1 MAGGLI
7 QLVAYGAQDTFLTG
21 KPQITFFKASYR
33 RHTHFALEAIEQAFT
48 GNPDFGRKVQVTISR
63 NADLIGRAY
72 LAVTL
77 PAVTGAGSGFSWVK
91 EVGHMLVRSVEFDIG
106 GQQIDQHYGDW
117 LSIWAS
123 LTLPAGQQV
132 GYANMIGNT
141 ETLTGTV
148 GGTHA
153 VAAAASTDAT
163 QLYVP
168 LAFSWNRHTGLYI
181 PIIALQYH
189 EVKINIEFETF
200 ANLHRGTATA
210 TPTLGETSLWVDY
223 VYLDTEERRKFAQYP
238 HEYLIEQLQFQG
250 TESLQ
255 GLNNQI
261 KLSFNHPCKELYWF
275 VRRSDVVDGSSNDTL
290 DYTNYTTVA
299 TDSNGANPVATAKLR
314 LNGQDRFAVR
324 DGAYFR
330 YVQHFQHHTNTGAE
344 GLCVYSFA
352 LLPED
357 HQPSGT
363 VNMSR
368 IDNATLNVQLVS
380 AMSGVS
386 CAINVYALNYNIL
399 RIASGMGGLAFAS

>member
-1 MAGGLI
+1 M
-7 QLVAYGAQDTFLTG
+7 

-33 RHTHFALEAIEQAFT
+33 RHTMFAMEAIEQAFT

-77 PAVTGAGSGFSWVK
+77 PAVTAATGSGFSWVS
-91 EVGHMLVRSVEFDIG
+91 EVGHQLISSVEFDIG

-123 LTLPAGQQV
+123 LTLPAGQAV
-132 GYANMIGNT
+132 GYANMIGNVS
-141 ETLTGTV
+141 TLTGTV
-148 GGTHA
+148 SASGAGH
-153 VAAAASTDAT
+153 AAAAGVTLPAT

-168 LAFSWNRHTGLYI
+168 LAFSWNRHSGLYI
-181 PIIALQYH
+181 PLIALQYH
-189 EVKINIEFETF
+189 EVKINIEFAAF
-200 ANLHRGTATA
+200 SALHRGAATA
-210 TPTLGETSLWVDY
+210 TPALGDCSLWIDY
-223 VYLDTEERRKFAQYP
+223 VYLDTEERRKFAQFP
-238 HEYLIEQLQFQG
+238 HEYLIEQLQYNG
-250 TESLQ
+250 AESLV
-255 GLNNQI
+255 GLNNKV
-261 KLSFNHPCKELYWF
+261 KLTFNHPVKELYWF
-275 VRRSDVVDGSSNDTL
+275 VRRSDVVDGSSAATRQFQDP
-290 DYTNYTTVA
+290 TNYTTVA
-299 TDSNGANPVATAKLR
+299 TSDAGVNPVASAKLR

-344 GLCVYSFA
+344 GLCTYSFA
-352 LLPED
+352 LLPEE

-368 IDNATLNVQLVS
+368 IDNATLDLTLVP

-386 CAINVYALNYNIL
+386 AAVSVFALNYNIL